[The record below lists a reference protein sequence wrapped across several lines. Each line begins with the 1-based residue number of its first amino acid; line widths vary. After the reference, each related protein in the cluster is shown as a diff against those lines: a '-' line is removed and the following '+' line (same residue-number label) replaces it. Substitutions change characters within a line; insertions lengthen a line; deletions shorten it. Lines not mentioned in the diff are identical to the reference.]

1 MGGGGAIHFLMHRR
15 LFARRL
21 DTCFPTIRNH
31 SSIILSRSVRVSHIR
46 APSRNISLTVVPSS
60 LRKEQS
66 CSSKKRHNASNP
78 RTMYISKPSLYEIL
92 LCTLDFFFLQ
102 YFSLKKGNRTFVFI
116 KIGISLSPRREEHV
130 SFTFSPVATKVFFFL
145 VCISI
150 YVYMRT
156 CIYIYTH
163 VYTYIYTRVCVYFG

>member
-1 MGGGGAIHFLMHRR
+1 MHRR

-66 CSSKKRHNASNP
+66 CSSKKRHNPSNL
-78 RTMYISKPSLYEIL
+78 RTMYISKPSLYEIFK
-92 LCTLDFFFLQ
+92 LCTLDFFSFNI
-102 YFSLKKGNRTFVFI
+102 FIKKGKSNVCVYKNRNIF
-116 KIGISLSPRREEHV
+116 
-130 SFTFSPVATKVFFFL
+130 VATEGGTCFVRFLPRCDRCFFFCMYKYL
-145 VCISI
+145 CVHAHICVLI
-150 YVYMRT
+150 YSY
-156 CIYIYTH
+156 IYIYT
-163 VYTYIYTRVCVYFG
+163 YTYIHIYIYVLCVYSG